1 VHFFTSSRPLTRS
14 PEWKTPAGM
23 TDPSV
28 QIALDYHS
36 RWVGTFIE
44 GASWC
49 PFARSSRLSGRTTLK
64 ALACAPALGDPL
76 THWQELPAWLLE
88 FADSLDAEVM
98 QIVVPRVVC
107 TAADW
112 EHRAKQLLDEFQ
124 VLRGG
129 RSVLALAAF
138 HPQLTVRH
146 ETAPG
151 LIPLLRRSPLPAI
164 QFVRLDALA
173 RVKKGRDNADR
184 FVSPGSPEFHALLQQ
199 PVRESISDAI
209 TRTNFEHVMAAGR
222 ASVEASLHALAEDA
236 AGALRAA
243 GVELVSWNRENRV
256 PPFE

>member
-1 VHFFTSSRPLTRS
+1 MTRR
-14 PEWKTPAGM
+14 TM
-23 TDPSV
+23 TDIAA

-44 GASWC
+44 GAGWC
-49 PFARSSRLSGRTTLK
+49 PFARSSRLAGRTTLK
-64 ALACAPALGDPL
+64 ALACAPSIGDPL
-76 THWQELPAWLLE
+76 AHWHELPAWLLE
-88 FADSLDAEVM
+88 FADAPDAEVM

-124 VLRGG
+124 ALRGG

-222 ASVEASLHALAEDA
+222 ASVEGALHALAEEA
-236 AGALRAA
+236 AEALRAA
-243 GVELVSWNRENRV
+243 GVELVSWNRDNRL
-256 PPFE
+256 PPVE